1 MDHGTYDQHDEIN
14 LIRLVRRLEKSVA
27 RSDDWKPSVTLPAEE
42 IWLKA
47 QKTRQKVKFARR
59 LLKNV
64 EVNDFEPSASRIKHL
79 NDFKIKLDR
88 VDTFIKDIEMSSKP
102 ESHIPEPILPTLPV
116 PRPPLTPSVSSNA
129 NLPPPTQPE
138 LSNPDLLSPPEA
150 SEKPQSSSPSVS
162 TKGLTIVPPD
172 PDELSPSLIT
182 TALPSLLPSHPPET
196 AVASAFSR
204 NFGPIPTNRKAGAST
219 TLAHGSTVLHEE
231 LSSQLELMAQ
241 QLKRNAIHFSS
252 SLEKDKSVVEDAQ
265 GKLEGNYDVMQKE
278 RVRLRD
284 RSSASRSNTCLVIGV
299 VALVLL
305 LFMLM
310 VSVIRFS

>member
-138 LSNPDLLSPPEA
+138 VSNPDLLSPPEV
-150 SEKPQSSSPSVS
+150 SEKPQSSSP
-162 TKGLTIVPPD
+162 K
-172 PDELSPSLIT
+172 
-182 TALPSLLPSHPPET
+182 T

-204 NFGPIPTNRKAGAST
+204 NFGPIPTNRKAGTST
-219 TLAHGSTVLHEE
+219 TLAHGSTALHEE

-305 LFMLM
+305 VFMLM